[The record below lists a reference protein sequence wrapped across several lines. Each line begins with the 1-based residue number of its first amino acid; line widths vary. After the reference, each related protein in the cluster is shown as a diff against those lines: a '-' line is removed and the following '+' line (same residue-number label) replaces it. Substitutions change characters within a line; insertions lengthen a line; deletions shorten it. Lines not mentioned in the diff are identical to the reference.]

1 MMSLLERSASCVSAQ
16 IATRHGLAAGVVRI
30 TAAPSVA
37 ALLEGS
43 GERQVSNME
52 ASAGCPP
59 SVSTKLMICL
69 DEIAS
74 HVMKFSKASKLTVRL
89 EHGAPPGTWRLS
101 FADDG
106 TPWDPLT
113 HADPDITLSA
123 EERPI
128 GGLGLLMV
136 KKMMDEVSYAREDR
150 QNVLRLRI
158 AKKQ

>member
-1 MMSLLERSASCVSAQ
+1 MDGQ
-16 IATRHGLAAGVVRI
+16 NTD
-30 TAAPSVA
+30 VA
-37 ALLEGS
+37 AREMTVPADAKAMPDLVAFLEGAL
-43 GERQVSNME
+43 E
-52 ASAGCPP
+52 AMDCPP
-59 SVSTKLMICL
+59 AISTKLMICL

-74 HVMKFSKASKLTVRL
+74 NVMKFSGAHTLTVRL

-106 TPWDPLT
+106 TPWDPLS

>member
-1 MMSLLERSASCVSAQ
+1 MDGQ
-16 IATRHGLAAGVVRI
+16 NTD
-30 TAAPSVA
+30 VA
-37 ALLEGS
+37 ARELTVPADAKAMPDLVAFLEGAL
-43 GERQVSNME
+43 E
-52 ASAGCPP
+52 AMDCPP
-59 SVSTKLMICL
+59 AISTKLMICL

-74 HVMKFSKASKLTVRL
+74 NVMKFSGAHTLTVRL

-106 TPWDPLT
+106 TPWDPLS

-136 KKMMDEVSYAREDR
+136 KKMMDEVTYAREGET
-150 QNVLRLRI
+150 NVLRLQI
-158 AKKQ
+158 AQKR

>member
-1 MMSLLERSASCVSAQ
+1 MDDLNTDVAAREMTVSAD
-16 IATRHGLAAGVVRI
+16 AKAMPDL
-30 TAAPSVA
+30 VA
-37 ALLEGS
+37 FLEGAL
-43 GERQVSNME
+43 E
-52 ASAGCPP
+52 AMDCPP
-59 SVSTKLMICL
+59 AISTKLMICL

-74 HVMKFSKASKLTVRL
+74 NVMKFSGAHTLTVRL

-106 TPWDPLT
+106 TPWDPLS

-136 KKMMDEVSYAREDR
+136 KKMMDEVTYAREGET
-150 QNVLRLRI
+150 NVLRLQI
-158 AKKQ
+158 AQKR

>member
-1 MMSLLERSASCVSAQ
+1 MDDLNTDVAAREMTVSAD
-16 IATRHGLAAGVVRI
+16 AKAMPDL
-30 TAAPSVA
+30 VA
-37 ALLEGS
+37 FLEGAL
-43 GERQVSNME
+43 E
-52 ASAGCPP
+52 AMDCPP
-59 SVSTKLMICL
+59 AISTKLMICL

-74 HVMKFSKASKLTVRL
+74 NVMKFSGAHTLTVRL

-106 TPWDPLT
+106 TPWDPLS

-136 KKMMDEVSYAREDR
+136 KKMMDEVTYAREGDT
-150 QNVLRLRI
+150 NVLRLQI
-158 AKKQ
+158 AQKR

>member
-1 MMSLLERSASCVSAQ
+1 MDGQ
-16 IATRHGLAAGVVRI
+16 NTD
-30 TAAPSVA
+30 VA
-37 ALLEGS
+37 ARELTVPADAKAMPDLVAFLEGAL
-43 GERQVSNME
+43 E
-52 ASAGCPP
+52 AMGCPP
-59 SVSTKLMICL
+59 AISTKLMICL

-74 HVMKFSKASKLTVRL
+74 NVMKFSGAHTLTVRL

-106 TPWDPLT
+106 TPWDPLS

-136 KKMMDEVSYAREDR
+136 KKMMDEVTYAREGET
-150 QNVLRLRI
+150 NVLRLQI
-158 AKKQ
+158 AQKR

>member
-1 MMSLLERSASCVSAQ
+1 MDGQ
-16 IATRHGLAAGVVRI
+16 NTD
-30 TAAPSVA
+30 VA
-37 ALLEGS
+37 ARELTVPADAKAMPDLVAFLEGAL
-43 GERQVSNME
+43 E
-52 ASAGCPP
+52 AMGCPP
-59 SVSTKLMICL
+59 TISTKLMICL

-74 HVMKFSKASKLTVRL
+74 NVMKFSGAHTLTVRL

-101 FADDG
+101 FTDDG